1 MINES
6 QTQSH
11 VWKSHSRLLDS
22 NKQLQCQGTQIDQN
36 NRNCMYTV
44 IACFLGSQDQNDIR
58 KWDVSLSDMVW
69 QGFWACTAINLIRT
83 PDMKF
88 DTNDYNAAVG
98 GQTFARRSVF
108 ATIFHFWQKKRKGL
122 KTETNITTQWF
133 SHRVEHFN
141 FHNNCFTCCS
151 LQMSL

>member
-1 MINES
+1 MLIALQLPTSFYRILRSLLVSRKSWSTSLKPNLTFE
-6 QTQSH
+6 
-11 VWKSHSRLLDS
+11 SHSRLLDS

-88 DTNDYNAAVG
+88 DTKDYNAAVG

-108 ATIFHFWQKKRKGL
+108 ATIFHFWPKNVKAL
-122 KTETNITTQWF
+122 KLKPT
-133 SHRVEHFN
+133 
-141 FHNNCFTCCS
+141 
-151 LQMSL
+151 

>member
-1 MINES
+1 MLTTPLQASGPLTWFWRAGWFREIMINES

-36 NRNCMYTV
+36 NRNCEQLLSV
-44 IACFLGSQDQNDIR
+44 FLWSQDQMIF
-58 KWDVSLSDMVW
+58 WDANLSDMIYQV
-69 QGFWACTAINLIRT
+69 FWACTAINLIRT

-88 DTNDYNAAVG
+88 DTKDYNAAVG

-108 ATIFHFWQKKRKGL
+108 ATIFHFWPKNVKALKQKL
-122 KTETNITTQWF
+122 T
-133 SHRVEHFN
+133 
-141 FHNNCFTCCS
+141 
-151 LQMSL
+151 